1 MPGRRPSR
9 SSSRDAPPVVIMD
22 LGLPPDPDGVSEG
35 FATLDEILRIAPQ
48 TKVIVVTGN
57 GERKNA
63 LRRRSPR
70 RL

>member
-1 MPGRRPSR
+1 MASR
-9 SSSRDAPPVVIMD
+9 E
-22 LGLPPDPDGVSEG
+22 GL
-35 FATLDEILRIAPQ
+35 ATLDEVLRIAPE

-63 LRRRSPR
+63 LKAIGCG